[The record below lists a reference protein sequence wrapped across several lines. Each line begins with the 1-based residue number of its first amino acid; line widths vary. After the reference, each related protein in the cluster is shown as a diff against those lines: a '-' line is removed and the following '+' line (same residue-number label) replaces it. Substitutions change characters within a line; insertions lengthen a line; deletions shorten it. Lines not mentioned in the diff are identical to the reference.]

1 MRRSLLNVALA
12 DAVKACS
19 SKRSERHVVEVWFLA
34 LVKQARLEDFRV
46 MCINDGTIG
55 LLEIANEVVKHPDL
69 HFEPS
74 FDLVVL
80 HHLVESRSNLGDLA
94 FAKCRDG
101 GVAPAFVIARGWKR
115 APPAVPYFAIA
126 AHLNDCVYAL
136 MRESRETVLF
146 E

>member
-1 MRRSLLNVALA
+1 MRRGLLKVARA

-19 SKRSERHVVEVWFLA
+19 SKWSERHVVGVWFPA
-34 LVKQARLEDFRV
+34 LVKQARLE
-46 MCINDGTIG
+46 GAT
-55 LLEIANEVVKHPDL
+55 
-69 HFEPS
+69 
-74 FDLVVL
+74 
-80 HHLVESRSNLGDLA
+80 LA
-94 FAKCRDG
+94 ILPFFAKCSDG

-136 MRESRETVLF
+136 MRESRETSWF

>member
-1 MRRSLLNVALA
+1 
-12 DAVKACS
+12 
-19 SKRSERHVVEVWFLA
+19 
-34 LVKQARLEDFRV
+34 

-55 LLEIANEVVKHPDL
+55 LFEVANKILKQSHL
-69 HFEPS
+69 HFEP
-74 FDLVVL
+74 LVLVILL
-80 HHLVESRSNLGDLA
+80 HHLQEGRSNLGNFLCTSKMQHRRGLA
-94 FAKCRDG
+94 RLGAKCSDG

>member
-1 MRRSLLNVALA
+1 MRRSLLKVARA

-19 SKRSERHVVEVWFLA
+19 SKRSERHVVGVWFPA
-34 LVKQARLEDFRV
+34 LVKQARFEDFRV

-55 LLEIANEVVKHPDL
+55 LLEIANELVKHPDL

-94 FAKCRDG
+94 FLRKMQRRWGRTSFRDRERLEES
-101 GVAPAFVIARGWKR
+101 PARSAVLRHSSAFERLRVCSDARIPR
-115 APPAVPYFAIA
+115 DRLV
-126 AHLNDCVYAL
+126 
-136 MRESRETVLF
+136 
-146 E
+146 

>member
-1 MRRSLLNVALA
+1 MKGSLLKVARA

-19 SKRSERHVVEVWFLA
+19 SKRSGRHVVEVWFLA

-46 MCINDGTIG
+46 MCI
-55 LLEIANEVVKHPDL
+55 
-69 HFEPS
+69 
-74 FDLVVL
+74 
-80 HHLVESRSNLGDLA
+80 ESRSNLGDLA
-94 FAKCRDG
+94 FFSAKCSDG

-126 AHLNDCVYAL
+126 ANLNDCVYAL